1 MKEQLQ
7 WCMGEDVKSIKQL
20 CLRAGF
26 LNLLYSNATV
36 FVVPPWYSPMYSTFV
51 GATFEGS
58 SLSYAG
64 YFTGAFAFAR
74 GATSVFIRNFQSST
88 YTDVLF
94 NVNNPSYSMGDQM
107 QEMGSFSYRAPY
119 YAITSRIRV
128 GSSLSSEASTCV
140 SSSATASDVSF
151 PAPAARV
158 YSAMSDDA
166 QLGYWLSAPPLMRLL
181 PSSPGPYTNYSP
193 GTPQPSIFVAQNAT
207 TGVYVEGGQLDVV
220 VTSGNCNVLVDNPAS
235 SPALVQIIQPPGD
248 LIGVQVD
255 NTASQPA
262 QVQIV
267 QTVGVPLGVQVDG
280 PVTVQTTPTTG
291 NLGVVVNNTTANTI
305 PVGLYV
311 LPGFEAFLQPVL
323 MHAQDI
329 ITGDPFAVN
338 STLSEAG
345 TPSFLVGG
353 FN

>member
-1 MKEQLQ
+1 MREQLQ
-7 WCMGEDVKSIKQL
+7 WCMGEEVKSIKQL

-26 LNLLYSNATV
+26 LDLLYSNATTL
-36 FVVPPWYSPMYSTFV
+36 VVPPWYAPKYSTF
-51 GATFEGS
+51 GTTFEGS

-128 GSSLSSEASTCV
+128 GSPLSSDASTCV
-140 SSSATASDVSF
+140 SSSATASVDSLPV
-151 PAPAARV
+151 PAARV

-181 PSSPGPYTNYSP
+181 PSSPGPYTNYPP
-193 GTPQPSIFVAQNAT
+193 GTPQPSITIAQNAT
-207 TGVYVEGGQLDVV
+207 TGVYVEGGQLDAVI
-220 VTSGNCNVLVDNPAS
+220 TAGHCNVLVDN
-235 SPALVQIIQPPGD
+235 SPSDPVPVQIYQPPGD

-255 NTASQPA
+255 NTAAQPA
-262 QVQIV
+262 LVQVV
-267 QTVGVPLGVQVDG
+267 QLVGVPLGVQVDG
-280 PVTVQTTPTTG
+280 PVTVQTSPATG
-291 NLGVVVNNTTANTI
+291 DLGVIINNTTDTTV
-305 PVGLYV
+305 PVGLTT
-311 LPGFEAFLQPVL
+311 LPGLQAFIQPVL

-329 ITGDPFAVN
+329 VTGDKFAVN

-345 TPSFLVGG
+345 TPSLLVGG